1 MAKMLDSLKR
11 FFTMEEDSFAA
22 DGFDSESEE
31 RETARPGALRQAGQ
45 AATAPAQAPTTAGQP
60 GLARGGARPNLVGLP
75 TPRKQEIVVLEPAS
89 FADAREIAESL
100 KVKKCILLN
109 MRKTDKELARRIV
122 DFLSGIS
129 YAMEGN
135 SQKVADNIFL
145 FVPGH
150 MEIVIAD
157 HQDHSPKQEE
167 LIASGDGA

>member
-1 MAKMLDSLKR
+1 MAKLMDSLKR

-22 DGFDSESEE
+22 DGFDSDSVEDGEPQ
-31 RETARPGALRQAGQ
+31 RPGLRN
-45 AATAPAQAPTTAGQP
+45 APPPASPSPGHGQP
-60 GLARGGARPNLVGLP
+60 GLARGGRANLVGLP

-157 HQDHSPKQEE
+157 HQDHAPKQDE

>member
-1 MAKMLDSLKR
+1 VAKMLDSLKR

-31 RETARPGALRQAGQ
+31 REAQRPAGLRTAQP
-45 AATAPAQAPTTAGQP
+45 AAAPAAPAQGQP

-157 HQDHSPKQEE
+157 HQDHSPKQDE

>member
-1 MAKMLDSLKR
+1 MAKLMDSLKR

-22 DGFDSESEE
+22 DGFDSDSVEE
-31 RETARPGALRQAGQ
+31 REAQRPGLRN
-45 AATAPAQAPTTAGQP
+45 AASPAPAPAPGSGQP
-60 GLARGGARPNLVGLP
+60 GLARGGRTNLVGLP

-157 HQDHSPKQEE
+157 HQDQAPNKQED

>member
-1 MAKMLDSLKR
+1 MESLRR
-11 FFTMEEDSFAA
+11 FFTLEEENYSS
-22 DGFDSESEE
+22 DGLDSESLEA
-31 RETARPGALRQAGQ
+31 REAPREPEPQPAARQ
-45 AATAPAQAPTTAGQP
+45 
-60 GLARGGARPNLVGLP
+60 RGNLVPLP

-89 FADAREIAESL
+89 FADAREIAEAL

-129 YAMEGN
+129 YAIEGN

-150 MEIVIAD
+150 MEILFHD
-157 HQDHSPKQEE
+157 PQDSPKGEDM
-167 LIASGDGA
+167 IASGE